1 MIRSYVLIVSL
12 FFQLVCIS
20 QEILHPHDKH
30 FNFLENKGQWPEAV
44 LFKAP
49 FSGGNLWIQQNKFVF
64 HLQDFSALRE
74 IHNDPAATKEV
85 APILKQTVVHLNFEG
100 SNKVSMFMDIKKQSS
115 ANCTMVST

>member
-1 MIRSYVLIVSL
+1 MIRSYVLIVSI

-64 HLQDFSALRE
+64 HLQDFSDLRE

-85 APILKQTVVHLNFEG
+85 APILKQTVVHLGNGVRRHATNLVESALDAG
-100 SNKVSMFMDIKKQSS
+100 QGEVSR
-115 ANCTMVST
+115 T